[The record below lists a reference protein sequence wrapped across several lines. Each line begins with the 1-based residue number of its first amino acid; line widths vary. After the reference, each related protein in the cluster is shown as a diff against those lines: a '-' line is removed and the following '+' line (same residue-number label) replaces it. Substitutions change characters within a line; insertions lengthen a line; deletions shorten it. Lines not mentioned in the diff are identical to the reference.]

1 MKDTTGAAA
10 PRALARGLPGLLAFA
25 AGALAPLAF
34 SPVDLWLCGL
44 LSVIGCYCLLQ
55 GRTPRA
61 AAWLGWCY
69 GLGWFGVGTSW
80 IYVSIS
86 VYGNAAPPLAFFITL
101 LFVAGMALY
110 FALFGYVWRRWAS
123 RRLALVG
130 FAATWVLMEWLR
142 GWLFTGFPWLQLG
155 SAHVTTALSGLAPLF
170 GVLGISFVLALLG
183 AIGGELLLRLWRE
196 RRLRPLARSPLPA
209 AYVLLF
215 FAAWFSDRLIWV
227 LPTDE
232 SLTVG
237 LVQGNIPQGRKFD
250 SSYLQD
256 IIDTYDILSAPLW
269 QNDFVLWP
277 ETALPV
283 VQQNAGHILDYFSA
297 QAGDYESTL
306 VTGIFYAD
314 PADGSMHNSV
324 TVLGQGNGTW
334 HKQKLVPFGEYVPL
348 RSVLSNVLQ
357 LFALPMSSL
366 SPGPAQQPLLDVAGH
381 RAAAFICYEVVYPDF
396 VRQHGGSADFLLTI
410 SNDTWFGSSWGP
422 PQHLQIAAMRARE
435 LGRYMVRA
443 TNDGISAIID
453 ERGRVLQTTQQFSK
467 DILQGEIRL
476 FSQQTPFAHWGSLP
490 VLLLAAL
497 LLLQNLLPVQR
508 ARAATD
514 KRPT

>member
-1 MKDTTGAAA
+1 MLASAA
-10 PRALARGLPGLLAFA
+10 RILAARWWRPLPPLA

-34 SPVDLWLCGL
+34 SPLELWPLGL
-44 LSVIGCYCLLQ
+44 LSATCLYLLLQ
-55 GRTPRA
+55 ARSPRA
-61 AAWLGWCY
+61 AAWTGWYY

-86 VYGNAAPPLAFFITL
+86 VYGNAAPPLAAFITT
-101 LFVAGMALY
+101 LFVAIMALY
-110 FALFGYVWRRWAS
+110 FALFGWSWRRFAC
-123 RRLALVG
+123 RRWPLAG
-130 FAATWVLMEWLR
+130 FAACWVLMEWLR

-155 SAHVTTALSGLAPLF
+155 SAHVTTALSGLAPVF
-170 GVLGISFVLALLG
+170 GVLGLSFVLALLAAG
-183 AIGGELLLRLWRE
+183 LGELLLRLWRA
-196 RRLRPLARSPLPA
+196 RADRPALLPVLHSRLTMLL
-209 AYVLLF
+209 VLLVL
-215 FAAWFSDRLIWV
+215 ATVFSKRLIWV

-232 SLTVG
+232 SVSVG

-250 SSYLQD
+250 SGYLQD

-269 QNDFVLWP
+269 HNDFVLWP

-297 QAGDYESTL
+297 QAGDYQGTL
-306 VTGIFYAD
+306 VTGIFARD
-314 PADGSMHNSV
+314 TAGNSIHNSI
-324 TVLGQGNGTW
+324 TVLGQGSGSW

-348 RSVLSNVLQ
+348 RELLSNLLQ

-366 SPGPAQQPLLDVAGH
+366 SPGPAQQAPLAVAGH
-381 RAAAFICYEVVYPDF
+381 HAAAFICYEVVYPDF
-396 VRQHGGSADFLLTI
+396 VRRYGANADFLLTI

-453 ERGRVLQTTQQFSK
+453 EQGRVLQRTQQFRK
-467 DILQGEIRL
+467 DVLQGDIRL
-476 FSQQTPFAHWGSLP
+476 FSQQTPFARWGSWP
-490 VLLLAAL
+490 VLLLATL
-497 LLLQNLLPVQR
+497 LLLQNRLHLPQGR
-508 ARAATD
+508 ETNA
-514 KRPT
+514 